1 MITDNDVLQI
11 GRLLKPHGIQGEIV
25 LLFDKETYAD
35 IDSSFYFFDIDGIFV
50 PFFVEEMRFH
60 TDISAYVKFEGIDDQ
75 SVAAR
80 YCNTPVFLPRHVVQ
94 SAAMDIAPN
103 FDFFVGYTVH
113 DEKMGEIGKITF
125 VDHSTMNVLFVVA
138 GSETEHLIPATEDF
152 ITEIDDNQKIIRMEF
167 PEGLISL

>member
-25 LLFDKETYAD
+25 LLFDKEAYAD
-35 IDSSFYFFDIDGIFV
+35 IDSPFYFFEIDGIFV

-80 YCNTPVFLPRHVVQ
+80 YSNTSVFLPRHVVQ
-94 SAAMDIAPN
+94 SAAMDIADN

-113 DEKMGEIGKITF
+113 DEKMGKIGKITF
-125 VDHSTMNVLFVVA
+125 VDHSTMNVLFVVTDSA
-138 GSETEHLIPATEDF
+138 TEYLIPATEDF
-152 ITEIDDNQKIIRMEF
+152 ITEIDDNQKIIRMEL
-167 PEGLISL
+167 PEGLINL

>member
-1 MITDNDVLQI
+1 
-11 GRLLKPHGIQGEIV
+11 
-25 LLFDKETYAD
+25 
-35 IDSSFYFFDIDGIFV
+35 
-50 PFFVEEMRFH
+50 MRFH

-75 SVAAR
+75 SLLRDIAILRIFAAHCRQSVAAD
-80 YCNTPVFLPRHVVQ
+80 N
-94 SAAMDIAPN
+94 APN

-152 ITEIDDNQKIIRMEF
+152 ITEIDDNQKIIRMD
-167 PEGLISL
+167 SLKD